1 MSAPETGLLRQRL
14 LEIARRRVPE
24 DRATTMVEEAIESAM
39 DASVRSHLDALRGA
53 IEREFELRFLDESE
67 KDRLRR
73 DPAPDPLESLTP
85 DEVAE
90 RFAEA
95 LEKLDTDTPNC
106 PRHLRGVTQRGLS
119 KVASTDRIAVDALAR
134 RLRRCRHR
142 LESILLAQG
151 TRP

>member
-1 MSAPETGLLRQRL
+1 MSAPEKGLLQERL

-24 DRATTMVEEAIESAM
+24 DRADAMVEEAVESAV
-39 DASVRSHLDALRGA
+39 DASLRSHLDALRSA
-53 IEREFELRFLDESE
+53 IEREFEMRFLDETE
-67 KDRLRR
+67 KERVRS
-73 DPAPDPLESLTP
+73 DPAPDPLESLAP

-90 RFAEA
+90 RLAAA

-106 PRHLRGVTQRGLS
+106 PRHLRAVAQRGLS
-119 KVASTDRIAVDALAR
+119 KVAGADRIAVDALAR

>member
-1 MSAPETGLLRQRL
+1 MSAPEKGVLYQRL

-24 DRATTMVEEAIESAM
+24 DRATAMVEEAIESAM
-39 DASVRSHLDALRGA
+39 DASLRGHLDALRGA
-53 IEREFELRFLDESE
+53 IEREFEVCLLDEAE
-67 KDRLRR
+67 KARLRR

-85 DEVAE
+85 HEAAE
-90 RFAEA
+90 RLELA

-106 PRHLRGVTQRGLS
+106 PRHLRAVTQRGLS
-119 KVASTDRIAVDALAR
+119 KVAGADRIAVDALSR

-142 LESILLAQG
+142 LESILLSQG